1 MNKKIQKAVA
11 IILGACTICSVLTF
25 TACSKQDATKEESVI
40 VTEKAKIKDAD
51 AINYIESY
59 SSKQLGLTEDDRAK
73 CSFMV
78 ASDGEEIDGKKYIK
92 IIAAIK
98 NEQKGDDGKTT
109 YTFDTKGEYFISFN
123 GDEVLK
129 KSGDAY
135 SKLELIT
142 TTKKENKKKNEL
154 EQKLF
159 RLILIQ
165 TVFFAYS
172 FNFGDERHTEKKEE
186 HRSCPTENKAEHRT
200 ACIN

>member
-1 MNKKIQKAVA
+1 MNNKIQKAVA

-59 SSKQLGLTEDDRAK
+59 SSKQLGLTDEEKKA

-78 ASDGEEIDGKKYIK
+78 ASDGEEINEKKYIK

-98 NEQKGDDGKTT
+98 NEQKGNDGKTT

-135 SKLELIT
+135 RKLELIT
-142 TTKKENKKKNEL
+142 TTKKENK
-154 EQKLF
+154 
-159 RLILIQ
+159 
-165 TVFFAYS
+165 
-172 FNFGDERHTEKKEE
+172 
-186 HRSCPTENKAEHRT
+186 
-200 ACIN
+200 

>member
-11 IILGACTICSVLTF
+11 IILGTCTICSVLTF
-25 TACSKQDATKEESVI
+25 TACSKQDATKEESI
-40 VTEKAKIKDAD
+40 VATEKAKIKDAD

-142 TTKKENKKKNEL
+142 TTKKENK
-154 EQKLF
+154 
-159 RLILIQ
+159 
-165 TVFFAYS
+165 
-172 FNFGDERHTEKKEE
+172 
-186 HRSCPTENKAEHRT
+186 
-200 ACIN
+200 

>member
-11 IILGACTICSVLTF
+11 IILGACTICSALTF
-25 TACSKQDATKEESVI
+25 TACSKQDTTKESV
-40 VTEKAKIKDAD
+40 VATEKAKIKDAD

-98 NEQKGDDGKTT
+98 NEQKGNDGQVT

-142 TTKKENKKKNEL
+142 TTKKENN
-154 EQKLF
+154 Q
-159 RLILIQ
+159 
-165 TVFFAYS
+165 
-172 FNFGDERHTEKKEE
+172 
-186 HRSCPTENKAEHRT
+186 
-200 ACIN
+200 

>member
-1 MNKKIQKAVA
+1 MNNKIQKAVA

-25 TACSKQDATKEESVI
+25 TACSKQDTTKEESI
-40 VTEKAKIKDAD
+40 VATEKAKIKDAD

-123 GDEVLK
+123 GDEVLRK
-129 KSGDAY
+129 DGNSY
-135 SKLELIT
+135 TKLELIT
-142 TTKKENKKKNEL
+142 TKAKENK
-154 EQKLF
+154 
-159 RLILIQ
+159 
-165 TVFFAYS
+165 
-172 FNFGDERHTEKKEE
+172 
-186 HRSCPTENKAEHRT
+186 
-200 ACIN
+200 

>member
-1 MNKKIQKAVA
+1 MNKEIQKAVA
-11 IILGACTICSVLTF
+11 IILGTCTICSVLTF

-59 SSKQLGLTEDDRAK
+59 SSKQLGLTDEEKKA

-142 TTKKENKKKNEL
+142 TNKKENK
-154 EQKLF
+154 Q
-159 RLILIQ
+159 
-165 TVFFAYS
+165 
-172 FNFGDERHTEKKEE
+172 
-186 HRSCPTENKAEHRT
+186 
-200 ACIN
+200 

>member
-1 MNKKIQKAVA
+1 MNNKIRKAVA
-11 IILGACTICSVLTF
+11 IILGACTICNALTF

-59 SSKQLGLTEDDRAK
+59 SSKQLGLTDEEKKA

-109 YTFDTKGEYFISFN
+109 YTFDTKGEYFITFN

-135 SKLELIT
+135 SKLELVT
-142 TTKKENKKKNEL
+142 TTKKENK
-154 EQKLF
+154 
-159 RLILIQ
+159 
-165 TVFFAYS
+165 
-172 FNFGDERHTEKKEE
+172 
-186 HRSCPTENKAEHRT
+186 
-200 ACIN
+200 

>member
-1 MNKKIQKAVA
+1 MNKKIKKAVA
-11 IILGACTICSVLTF
+11 IILGICTICCVFTF
-25 TACSKQDATKEESVI
+25 TACSKQDTTEKESV
-40 VTEKAKIKDAD
+40 VATEKAKIKDAD

-59 SSKQLGLTEDDRAK
+59 SSKQLGLTDEEKKA

-98 NEQKGDDGKTT
+98 NEQKGDDGKIT

-129 KSGDAY
+129 KSGDTY

-142 TTKKENKKKNEL
+142 TTEKENKE
-154 EQKLF
+154 
-159 RLILIQ
+159 
-165 TVFFAYS
+165 
-172 FNFGDERHTEKKEE
+172 
-186 HRSCPTENKAEHRT
+186 
-200 ACIN
+200 

>member
-1 MNKKIQKAVA
+1 MNKKIQKTVA

-25 TACSKQDATKEESVI
+25 TACSKQDTTKEESVI

-78 ASDGEEIDGKKYIK
+78 ASDGEEINEKKYIK

-129 KSGDAY
+129 KNGDTY

-142 TTKKENKKKNEL
+142 TTKKENN
-154 EQKLF
+154 Q
-159 RLILIQ
+159 
-165 TVFFAYS
+165 
-172 FNFGDERHTEKKEE
+172 
-186 HRSCPTENKAEHRT
+186 
-200 ACIN
+200 

>member
-98 NEQKGDDGKTT
+98 NEQKGNDGKTT

-142 TTKKENKKKNEL
+142 TTKKENK
-154 EQKLF
+154 
-159 RLILIQ
+159 
-165 TVFFAYS
+165 
-172 FNFGDERHTEKKEE
+172 
-186 HRSCPTENKAEHRT
+186 
-200 ACIN
+200 

>member
-1 MNKKIQKAVA
+1 MNNKIQKAVA

-59 SSKQLGLTEDDRAK
+59 SSKQLGLTDDEKKA

-142 TTKKENKKKNEL
+142 TTKKENK
-154 EQKLF
+154 Q
-159 RLILIQ
+159 
-165 TVFFAYS
+165 
-172 FNFGDERHTEKKEE
+172 
-186 HRSCPTENKAEHRT
+186 
-200 ACIN
+200 

>member
-25 TACSKQDATKEESVI
+25 TACSKQDTRKEESVI

-98 NEQKGDDGKTT
+98 NEQKGDDEKTT

-142 TTKKENKKKNEL
+142 TTKKENK
-154 EQKLF
+154 
-159 RLILIQ
+159 
-165 TVFFAYS
+165 
-172 FNFGDERHTEKKEE
+172 
-186 HRSCPTENKAEHRT
+186 
-200 ACIN
+200 

>member
-1 MNKKIQKAVA
+1 MNNKIQKAVA
-11 IILGACTICSVLTF
+11 IILGACTICSVFTF

-59 SSKQLGLTEDDRAK
+59 SSKQLGLTDDEKKA

-98 NEQKGDDGKTT
+98 DEQKGDDGKTT

-142 TTKKENKKKNEL
+142 TTKKENK
-154 EQKLF
+154 Q
-159 RLILIQ
+159 
-165 TVFFAYS
+165 
-172 FNFGDERHTEKKEE
+172 
-186 HRSCPTENKAEHRT
+186 
-200 ACIN
+200 

>member
-1 MNKKIQKAVA
+1 MNKKIKKTVA
-11 IILGACTICSVLTF
+11 IILGACTICSALTF
-25 TACSKQDATKEESVI
+25 TACSKQDAAKEESVI

-59 SSKQLGLTEDDRAK
+59 SSKQLGLTDEEKKA

-142 TTKKENKKKNEL
+142 TTKKENN
-154 EQKLF
+154 Q
-159 RLILIQ
+159 
-165 TVFFAYS
+165 
-172 FNFGDERHTEKKEE
+172 
-186 HRSCPTENKAEHRT
+186 
-200 ACIN
+200 

>member
-1 MNKKIQKAVA
+1 MNNKIQKAVA

-25 TACSKQDATKEESVI
+25 TACSKQYTTKEESVI

-59 SSKQLGLTEDDRAK
+59 SSKQLGLTDEEKKA

-142 TTKKENKKKNEL
+142 TTKKENN
-154 EQKLF
+154 Q
-159 RLILIQ
+159 
-165 TVFFAYS
+165 
-172 FNFGDERHTEKKEE
+172 
-186 HRSCPTENKAEHRT
+186 
-200 ACIN
+200 

>member
-59 SSKQLGLTEDDRAK
+59 SSKQLGLTDEEKKA

-98 NEQKGDDGKTT
+98 NEQEGDDGKTT

-142 TTKKENKKKNEL
+142 TTKKGNK
-154 EQKLF
+154 
-159 RLILIQ
+159 
-165 TVFFAYS
+165 
-172 FNFGDERHTEKKEE
+172 
-186 HRSCPTENKAEHRT
+186 
-200 ACIN
+200 